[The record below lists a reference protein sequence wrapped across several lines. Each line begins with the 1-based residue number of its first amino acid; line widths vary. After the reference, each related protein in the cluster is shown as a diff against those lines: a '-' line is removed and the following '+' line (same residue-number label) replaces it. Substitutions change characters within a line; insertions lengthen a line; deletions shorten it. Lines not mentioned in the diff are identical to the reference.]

1 MKHIQS
7 HRFTKECQ
15 FGNLF
20 TRVCHNFIICSL
32 KSTPNGKYHKQHTH
46 AKWKKKHWWDP
57 SFFFFSNSRM
67 TWDTA
72 GAEVSFCFFTFRL
85 LAVKQTHT
93 LWSGLGFA
101 WTVCWNKRLNPAN
114 QAGLH
119 HLNETSWYSPPV
131 GAQYCGFP
139 ACLKPILLIHSSVPI
154 NTGPS
159 CPLPVYLPIPQTNTV
174 PIAYEQKTLHTES
187 LPLFV

>member
-1 MKHIQS
+1 MFKVHSKWQISQ
-7 HRFTKECQ
+7 T
-15 FGNLF
+15 
-20 TRVCHNFIICSL
+20 
-32 KSTPNGKYHKQHTH
+32 TH
-46 AKWKKKHWWDP
+46 ARKTKKKTLMG
-57 SFFFFSNSRM
+57 SIFLFFSNSMM

-72 GAEVSFCFFTFRL
+72 GAEVSFCFFTLRL

-93 LWSGLGFA
+93 HTHTLWSGFGFA

-119 HLNETSWYSPPV
+119 HLNEKSWYSPPV
-131 GAQYCGFP
+131 GAQYCGCP

-174 PIAYEQKTLHTES
+174 PIAYEQKTLHRGIQT
-187 LPLFV
+187 VCH

>member
-20 TRVCHNFIICSL
+20 TRVCHNFIICCL
-32 KSTPNGKYHKQHTH
+32 KFTPNSKYHKQHTH
-46 AKWKKKHWWDP
+46 AKWKKNINGIP
-57 SFFFFSNSRM
+57 LSFFLAIQR
-67 TWDTA
+67 WH
-72 GAEVSFCFFTFRL
+72 E
-85 LAVKQTHT
+85 AVKQTHT

-131 GAQYCGFP
+131 GAQYCRCP

-154 NTGPS
+154 NMGPS